1 MDSAGPEILAVHI
14 PKTAGSAFDAVLKSV
29 YGEEQVE
36 RDDGPTR
43 TDRSLY
49 PDPDALRAHVRAAV
63 EERTSWPRVITGHFP
78 LSKYERFRRSAFTI
92 VWLREPA
99 ARLLSQYFFY
109 RSPAPTPG
117 MTAWARAARAIPP
130 ERIMEVDWPSN
141 PITERLLRGYDADD
155 IDFVGIQEHF
165 AEDLAD
171 LGRMLGWPP
180 VEIPVHNRLT
190 TAEYLEFH
198 PSAELLQKI
207 RAANEADVQ
216 LYKRALQLRRDRIAR
231 RAPPGRK
238 TIRS

>member
-1 MDSAGPEILAVHI
+1 MVGSRPTTLRSVVAMDSAGPEILAVHI

-99 ARLLSQYFFY
+99 ARLLSQYF
-109 RSPAPTPG
+109 S
-117 MTAWARAARAIPP
+117 ARARGSAQGRAAGAAWVRAFPP
-130 ERIMEVDWPSN
+130 EQIMDVQWPSN
-141 PITERLLRGYDADD
+141 DVTEWFLRGYDIDD

-165 AEDLAD
+165 DED
-171 LGRMLGWPP
+171 
-180 VEIPVHNRLT
+180 
-190 TAEYLEFH
+190 
-198 PSAELLQKI
+198 
-207 RAANEADVQ
+207 
-216 LYKRALQLRRDRIAR
+216 
-231 RAPPGRK
+231 
-238 TIRS
+238 